1 MRYAVRMKRAAILA
15 VFLSVAACG
24 GEPAATET
32 AESVPPRETEPEA
45 PRGGRLVDGYYLA
58 DGAPDPVACAADAD
72 CTYGAVLAEN
82 GCCWSFRDVNAAPMS
97 VAYRDWGLAQR
108 ESCDATACP
117 SPPVPTQPPD
127 CLFTVRCAEGR
138 CANECP

>member
-1 MRYAVRMKRAAILA
+1 MKRAAILG
-15 VFLSVAACG
+15 VFLSLVACS
-24 GEPAATET
+24 GEPATTET
-32 AESVPPRETEPEA
+32 AETVPPREAEPE
-45 PRGGRLVDGYYLA
+45 PETTRGRFVGGYYIA

-72 CTYGAVLAEN
+72 CTYGGVLAEN

-108 ESCDATACP
+108 QTCDVTACP
-117 SPPVPTQPPD
+117 PSPVPTQPPE

-138 CANECP
+138 CRNECP